1 MAMAPRY
8 PEVRIRLHSRNPFAW
23 VSAIR
28 QALRHSQVDDR
39 EILQFTEEALGQHDP
54 HRIREVCSTWA
65 EIEVR

>member
-8 PEVRIRLHSRNPFAW
+8 PEVQIRLHSRNPFAW

-28 QALRHSQVDDR
+28 QALRHSHVDDR
-39 EILQFTEEALGQHDP
+39 EIVRFTEEALGQDEP
-54 HRIREVCSTWA
+54 SRIREVCSSWA